1 MLYLASV
8 MEKYDPINNS
18 LTIFI
23 DALNIF
29 LRLLSVFGDKK
40 WKYDEVIKLFIFFVL
55 KLNFFFFFLNKFLKL
70 I

>member
-40 WKYDEVIKLFIFFVL
+40 MKI
-55 KLNFFFFFLNKFLKL
+55 
-70 I
+70 